1 MSVSKHASDS
11 DDTIDQDNELMDM
24 YELFFASSSSDDE
37 PEPKR
42 RRGGSKP
49 GRKRNLDRQFIEAE
63 ARFRR
68 MYLSGTASTY
78 TDKQFRRRFR
88 MRRELFQ
95 RIFDGVVE
103 TDNYFTTKQD
113 AVCSKVSKLS
123 FSDCVNVLLCV
134 HIW

>member
-11 DDTIDQDNELMDM
+11 DDSIDQDNEIMDM

-42 RRGGSKP
+42 RRRGSKP

-68 MYLSGTASTY
+68 MYFSGTASTY
-78 TDKQFRRRFR
+78 TDKLFRRRFR
-88 MRRELFQ
+88 MRRELFR

-113 AVCSKVSKLS
+113 AVCSKFSELS
-123 FSDCVNVLLCV
+123 FSGCVNVLLCV
-134 HIW
+134 HI